1 MNSAVR
7 ICTLIIISI
16 LLNSV
21 LLRAQISISDNDIIS
36 LKGTSRSI
44 LISVQDTNAT
54 EISLGTGGTNQ
65 VWDYRNVDASGL
77 MNAKLEFLDPAGG
90 LKADLFP
97 TSNLRQGTSVMFNG
111 VNYVLDNYFSV
122 TSNQFKTLGTA
133 TNFSGGNETVKFQ
146 EDAAPLP
153 MTMGTNWQ
161 STSMDTSE
169 IAGIIT
175 ITKDSSWNIVDASGT
190 LRLPIGNFDCL
201 RVREY
206 SVFISS
212 TMVFGFSFED
222 TTETIS
228 YTWLTKDHLQ
238 TLSADSSD
246 NGMGKINQMVSEEAA
261 TSITDLN
268 EIPSIFL
275 LEQNYPNPFNPTTT
289 IKYDLP
295 KQSYITLKVYNI
307 LGQEVAT
314 LVNAVRQAGSYSIV
328 FSASSLPSGVYVYTL
343 ATDEFISTKKM
354 IVIK

>member
-7 ICTLIIISI
+7 ICTFIIISI

-21 LLRAQISISDNDIIS
+21 LLRAQINISDNDILS

-44 LISVQDTNAT
+44 LISVQDTNVT
-54 EISLGTGGTNQ
+54 EIPLGTGGTNQ
-65 VWDYRNVDASGL
+65 VWDYRNVDTSGL
-77 MNAKLEFLDPAGG
+77 VSLKLEFVDPAGG

-97 TSNLRQGTSVMFNG
+97 TSNLRQNTSAMFNG

-133 TNFSGGNETVKFQ
+133 TNFSGNENIKFQ

-169 IAGIIT
+169 IAGITT
-175 ITKDSSWNIVDASGT
+175 ITRDSSENIVDASGT
-190 LRLPIGNFDCL
+190 LRLPIGDFDCL

-212 TMVFGFSFED
+212 AMFFGFSFED

-246 NGMGKINQMVSEEAA
+246 NGMGKITQMVSEEAA

-268 EIPSIFL
+268 ETPGIFL

-289 IKYDLP
+289 IRYDLP
-295 KQSYITLKVYNI
+295 KQSYVTLKIYNI
-307 LGQEVAT
+307 LGEEVAT
-314 LVNAVRQAGSYSIV
+314 LVNGIKQAGSYNEV
-328 FSASSLPSGVYVYTL
+328 FNASSLSTGVYVYTL
-343 ATDEFISTKKM
+343 ATDEFVSSKKM
-354 IVIK
+354 VIIK